1 MVITRS
7 LLGLGDFE
15 FKKMK
20 VFSQKFDRNFRKIFL
35 TFFCQKSSFFYWVQL
50 SQNSEIPKI
59 LIYLEFFFRM
69 EAVLLSWWYKRS
81 PTLTSWV
88 YTDPISMRT
97 VQLLGPA
104 DFTLVK
110 ISGRAVVFVLSL
122 HEVGDK
128 RESGKSTLKA
138 SSSRIELN

>member
-1 MVITRS
+1 MDSVTLSSKNESFFSKIWSEFSENIFDFFLSKIVIFWLSPAFSKFRNSKNFDITR
-7 LLGLGDFE
+7 
-15 FKKMK
+15 
-20 VFSQKFDRNFRKIFL
+20 I
-35 TFFCQKSSFFYWVQL
+35 
-50 SQNSEIPKI
+50 
-59 LIYLEFFFRM
+59 FFRM

-88 YTDPISMRT
+88 YTDPISVRT

-138 SSSRIELN
+138 SSSRIKLN

>member
-1 MVITRS
+1 MDSVTLSSKKEKFFLKNLIGIFGKYFWLFFLSKIVIFWLSPAFSKFRNSKNFDITR
-7 LLGLGDFE
+7 
-15 FKKMK
+15 
-20 VFSQKFDRNFRKIFL
+20 I
-35 TFFCQKSSFFYWVQL
+35 
-50 SQNSEIPKI
+50 
-59 LIYLEFFFRM
+59 FFRM

-88 YTDPISMRT
+88 YTDPISVRT

-138 SSSRIELN
+138 SSSRIKLN